1 MHEFIYMT
9 GLTLPLNIT
18 TVPVAV
24 DRIEIREDNIN
35 DLERLAELGLIHDE
49 DLIDNAI
56 SYVRRFYP
64 ESLIEFFV
72 GYIVHAKNRME
83 LIDAKIQLIDAF
95 THTQSEFK
103 TIDLIIYSKYGVTD
117 VRHFPNLHKILTDF
131 ITVDYHQLH
140 ELRRDLVADRMY
152 HSSINRVKHDA
163 FNNRK
168 YIPLTNPTWTI

>member
-1 MHEFIYMT
+1 MHEFIYAT

-18 TVPVAV
+18 TVPVAA

-56 SYVRRFYP
+56 SYVRRLYP

-83 LIDAKIQLIDAF
+83 LIDAKIQVIDTF
-95 THTQSEFK
+95 THTQPEFK